1 MLAILLV
8 TAMVAAVLLA
18 GRGVALG
25 DGGGAN
31 RALAVYMQKE
41 DGLLV
46 AAGFKPEEGG
56 HFWSRTGVWFAREAA
71 LQHALRE
78 RHEHKGRNTSEEA

>member
-8 TAMVAAVLLA
+8 NAMVAAVLLA

-31 RALAVYMQKE
+31 RARAVYRQKE

-46 AAGFKPEEGG
+46 RG
-56 HFWSRTGVWFAREAA
+56 S
-71 LQHALRE
+71 
-78 RHEHKGRNTSEEA
+78 

>member
-31 RALAVYMQKE
+31 RALAAYRQKE

-46 AAGFKPEEGG
+46 AAGFTPEEGG
-56 HFWSRTGVWFAREAA
+56 DVWRRDGVSFARGAA
-71 LQHALRE
+71 LQNAWRE
-78 RHEHKGRNTSEEA
+78 WHEHKGRNTSEEA